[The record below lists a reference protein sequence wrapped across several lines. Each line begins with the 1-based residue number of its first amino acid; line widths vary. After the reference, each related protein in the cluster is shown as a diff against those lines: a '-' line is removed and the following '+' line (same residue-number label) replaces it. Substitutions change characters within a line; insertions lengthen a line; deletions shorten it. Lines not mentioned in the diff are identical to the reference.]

1 MNMNNIKLTIVVLIT
16 ACIIH
21 LADTSL
27 WAQDNALEQ
36 VLDQARQAGIEEAEI
51 QQLRDRAGQRGI
63 SGEEI
68 LRILDP
74 AIQLAEQNLPHDII
88 VQKALEGFAKGVPSG
103 RIIPVLDNMKGQI
116 LQSSGIVDPWIQRER
131 VRNFIGGGD
140 SERQNFRNEMI
151 KAGMKTMSH
160 AEGQAMLQ
168 SVLQNVEEQGVLDKT
183 SPPALLSAVNII
195 PDLPDAARR
204 PDQVSGLITEA
215 LNRGFRA
222 NELQALPVAMQAAQ
236 RRSQLPAA
244 SVLEGITN
252 QMKNGIPA
260 EQILQNLFNG
270 NISAGPPGNI
280 PRGLEN
286 RPDRSKGR
294 GGN

>member
-1 MNMNNIKLTIVVLIT
+1 MNNIKLTIVVLIT

-21 LADTSL
+21 LAGTSL

-68 LRILDP
+68 LRILNP
-74 AIQLAEQNLPHDII
+74 AIQMAEQNLPHDII
-88 VQKALEGFAKGVPSG
+88 VQKALEGFAKGVTPG
-103 RIIPVLDNMKGQI
+103 RIIPVLENMRGQI
-116 LQSSGIVDPWIQRER
+116 LQSSGIVDPWVQRER
-131 VRNFIGGGD
+131 VRNFIGGVEGD
-140 SERQNFRNEMI
+140 RQNFRNEMI
-151 KAGMKTMSH
+151 KAGMKTMSQS
-160 AEGQAMLQ
+160 EGQAMLQ
-168 SVLQNVEEQGVLDKT
+168 SVLQNVEEKGVLDKT

-286 RPDRSKGR
+286 RPDRGKGR